1 MHQRYITQFPLAPPK
16 ILVSIFVTIKIDII
30 KKKKGKDNE
39 EASYQKF
46 QPHLWLSYLQFLASY
61 F

>member
-1 MHQRYITQFPLAPPK
+1 
-16 ILVSIFVTIKIDII
+16 VTIKIDMI